1 MEGRACE
8 EVCLGL
14 LSVCGTCAHVC
25 AGCCIEEIHI
35 NCSAGPTCNYMWEAT
50 YVCTTKPCKS
60 LMTLE
65 SMPLYVKPYLLTDIT
80 LERQEGI
87 GEYQFVGD
95 HEFG

>member
-1 MEGRACE
+1 MYAQQSHAR
-8 EVCLGL
+8 
-14 LSVCGTCAHVC
+14 
-25 AGCCIEEIHI
+25 
-35 NCSAGPTCNYMWEAT
+35 
-50 YVCTTKPCKS
+50 S

-80 LERQEGI
+80 LEGQEGI